1 MERKALFGRGS
12 SLLISS
18 PALGFVNNASAS
30 DGSSIHST
38 LQQDHMLTPWALDM
52 QKEASR

>member
-1 MERKALFGRGS
+1 MKKTFMALALCAFA
-12 SLLISS
+12 LV